1 MKIGYIRL
9 AKAAPTKEEQEEA
22 LRASGLPEECRIF
35 VEEIATRRRT
45 EYVDPTPQRTEMIS
59 GLKEGDMV
67 YVASASR
74 LGTGVTDIEETLR
87 AINEKGAA
95 VFDAATNEVVRW
107 HPDAGAAISFVFRGY
122 NGLRNELASHMRA
135 KRPEDKKG
143 GAPSLPQE
151 RLDEA
156 RKLFFNLD
164 LHIKE
169 VVKRTG
175 IGQRTLYRHFGKR
188 TGKNP
193 AK

>member
-35 VEEIATRRRT
+35 VEQIATRRRT

-107 HPDAGAAISFVFRGY
+107 HPDAGAAISLFSEAITAFETSWHRTCVPSGRRIRKVERHHYRKSGWMKH
-122 NGLRNELASHMRA
+122 ASF
-135 KRPEDKKG
+135 
-143 GAPSLPQE
+143 SS
-151 RLDEA
+151 
-156 RKLFFNLD
+156 
-164 LHIKE
+164 
-169 VVKRTG
+169 T
-175 IGQRTLYRHFGKR
+175 
-188 TGKNP
+188 
-193 AK
+193 